1 MSDTSQVRR
10 QFGDGPLSRAAARI
24 HILLVVELLLLL
36 TTLPGLVPLVLL
48 GRDASNLPLV
58 AACLLP
64 VGPAV
69 SAALYALRHQRPEL
83 TDLRPAAVFWRGYR
97 TNLPGVL
104 RIWVPALLWLTVIAV
119 SLAHRVAAAVPS
131 WWVAPLV
138 LVGVGVTLGAAN
150 ALVITSLFAFR
161 TRDVLRLALHFLV
174 RAPGVTVG
182 TAALLAAA
190 AGITAVG
197 SDAVLAM
204 LGSVLVLALLRTAEP
219 MVDTIRKDFTA

>member
-1 MSDTSQVRR
+1 MSATSPARR

-24 HILLVVELLLLL
+24 HTLLVVELLLLL

-48 GRDASNLPLV
+48 GRDASNLPLA

-69 SAALYALRHQRPEL
+69 AAALYALRHQRPDL

-97 TNLPGVL
+97 ANLPGVL
-104 RIWVPALLWLTVIAV
+104 RIWVPALLWLAV
-119 SLAHRVAAAVPS
+119 VAVNLAHRAAAGVPS

-138 LVGVGVTLGAAN
+138 LVGVAVALGSAN
-150 ALVITSLFAFR
+150 ALVITALFTFR

-174 RAPGVTVG
+174 RTPGVTLG

-190 AGITAVG
+190 AGITAVA
-197 SDAVLAM
+197 SDAVLAL
-204 LGSVLVLALLRTAEP
+204 LGSVLVLALLHIAEP